1 MKKIKI
7 KYILLGIII
16 FGVGVGFGKINF
28 KNLFDN
34 SSTQADLLA
43 ETRSNV
49 ASLNKYLTNENI
61 DNDSQIDLDN
71 VSFAKEGE
79 ISGHNY
85 IQYVGLTNDE
95 NSYVSWVFDSNT
107 KKILAIFV
115 SENHLKDSEKKTGP
129 AIIKA
134 LMNMYEKDITS
145 NTKEKITEMIK
156 TTEDNYIKKN
166 NFIYYQKF
174 NANELD
180 DKYDYSVIYEMDFFI
195 YEGGE

>member
-43 ETRSNV
+43 ETRNNV
-49 ASLNKYLTNENI
+49 ALLNKYLTNENI

-71 VSFAKEGE
+71 ISFAKKGE

-129 AIIKA
+129 AIIKE
-134 LMNMYEKDITS
+134 LMNMYKKDITS

-174 NANELD
+174 NTNELD
-180 DKYDYSVIYEMDFFI
+180 NKYDYSAIYEMDFFI